1 MKKILAYLM
10 VGIAFTGCNSLDLEP
25 ISSIADNKYWQTE
38 AQVDAF
44 NVGLHSKFRE
54 KCSYSIFSFW
64 RTSLRIIILESQH
77 LVVLPRVMNVCGTTV

>member
-1 MKKILAYLM
+1 M

-38 AQVDAF
+38 AQVDALMWGYILSLER
-44 NVGLHSKFRE
+44 NVV
-54 KCSYSIFSFW
+54 IAFSFGEP
-64 RTSLRIIILESQH
+64 RADYYLESQH

>member
-44 NVGLHSKFRE
+44 NVGLHL
-54 KCSYSIFSFW
+54 
-64 RTSLRIIILESQH
+64 SLERNVVIAFFFLENLVRIIILESQH

>member
-1 MKKILAYLM
+1 M
-10 VGIAFTGCNSLDLEP
+10 
-25 ISSIADNKYWQTE
+25 KYWQTE

-54 KCSYSIFSFW
+54 KCSYSIFF
-64 RTSLRIIILESQH
+64 LENLVRIIILESQH

>member
-1 MKKILAYLM
+1 M

-54 KCSYSIFSFW
+54 KCSYSIFLFGEP
-64 RTSLRIIILESQH
+64 RADYYLESQH

>member
-1 MKKILAYLM
+1 M

-54 KCSYSIFSFW
+54 KCSYSIFF
-64 RTSLRIIILESQH
+64 LENLVRIIILESQH